1 MEISAKTVK
10 ELREKTG
17 AGFMDCKKALK
28 ETGGDIDKAL
38 VFLREKGLSAASKK
52 ADRVTSEGIVYSYI
66 HPGGKLGV
74 LLEVNCET
82 DFVAKNDD
90 FVALVK
96 DIAMH
101 IAAMGP
107 AYLNRTEIDPAVIEA
122 ERSIYVNQAKDSG
135 KPEHVI
141 DKIVTGKLDKFVRS
155 ICLIDQP
162 FVKDP
167 DKTIEKLI
175 VESIARIGE
184 NISIRRFVRFKV
196 GEGMEKKED
205 DFLEEVAALQG

>member
-28 ETGGDIDKAL
+28 ETGGDLEKAL
-38 VFLREKGLSAASKK
+38 VYLREKGLSAAEKK
-52 ADRVTSEGIVYSYI
+52 SGRVTSEGIIYSYI
-66 HPGGKLGV
+66 HAGGKLGV

-82 DFVAKNDD
+82 DFVARNED
-90 FVALVK
+90 FIALVK

-107 AYLNRTEIDPAVIEA
+107 AYIRRSEVPADVVEA
-122 ERSIYVNQAKDSG
+122 EKAIYVNQAKDSG
-135 KPEHVI
+135 KPDHVI
-141 DKIVTGKLDKFVRS
+141 EKIVEGKLDKFVKGM
-155 ICLIDQP
+155 CLLEQS

-167 DKTIEKLI
+167 DKTVEKLI
-175 VESIARIGE
+175 VESIAKIGE
-184 NISIRRFVRFKV
+184 NISVRRFVRFKV
-196 GEGMEKKED
+196 GEGLEKKED
-205 DFLEEVAALQG
+205 DFIKEVAALQG

>member
-28 ETGGDIDKAL
+28 ETSGDVEQA
-38 VFLREKGLSAASKK
+38 VTFLREKGLSAASKK

-82 DFVAKNDD
+82 DFVAKNED
-90 FVALVK
+90 FIELAK

-107 AYLNRTEIDPAVIEA
+107 AYLKRDDVPAEVLES
-122 ERSIYVNQAKDSG
+122 ERAIYVNQAKESG
-135 KPEHVI
+135 KPDHVI
-141 DKIVTGKLDKFVRS
+141 DKIVEGKVDKFLQG
-155 ICLIDQP
+155 ICLLEQP

-167 DKTIEKLI
+167 DKTVEKLI
-175 VESIARIGE
+175 VESVARIGE
-184 NISIRRFVRFKV
+184 NISVRRFVRYKA

-205 DFLEEVAALQG
+205 DFLKEVEALQG